1 MIWLKKNQ
9 IQNKQY
15 YCSPRNRQLDDW
27 IDHNSTEVGLTL
39 FSFSYSRESIKQ
51 MVLALLAIHSEGN
64 KNWACIIL
72 CKKIPYRLKKG
83 DTEASEEKL
92 E

>member
-1 MIWLKKNQ
+1 
-9 IQNKQY
+9 
-15 YCSPRNRQLDDW
+15 
-27 IDHNSTEVGLTL
+27 
-39 FSFSYSRESIKQ
+39 